1 MNVAYRNLER
11 KHIKVIIS
19 KRYDMK
25 PENIYKFEN
34 IFAKIDN
41 CIDHARS
48 FSKT

>member
-1 MNVAYRNLER
+1 
-11 KHIKVIIS
+11 
-19 KRYDMK
+19 MK
-25 PENIYKFEN
+25 PENVRDIFFCKFEN